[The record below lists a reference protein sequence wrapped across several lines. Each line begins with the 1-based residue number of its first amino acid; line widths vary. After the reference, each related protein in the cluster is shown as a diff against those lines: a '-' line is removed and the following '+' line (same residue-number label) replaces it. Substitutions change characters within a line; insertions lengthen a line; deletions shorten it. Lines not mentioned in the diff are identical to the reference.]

1 MKVVFLQQ
9 DSFVKIAVEQ
19 LHAVLKKHGHES
31 DLFIESGEKN
41 FLQSV
46 LESGADLFAFSC
58 TTGGEYWVLQTAE
71 KLKRNTTTPIMVGGP
86 HPTFFPEMIKDSN
99 VDYIN
104 RGEGEYSLLDL
115 LDALRNNPGK
125 IRNIPNIWSKGP
137 DGKIF
142 ETDVRPFISDLD
154 DLPAPDFDIY
164 AKYRYLVPYNSEMY
178 SMMTGRGC
186 PHNCNYCFNKTYKEL
201 YRGKGRYL
209 RKRSPE
215 NVMRQLVQAKERYA
229 IRKINFVD
237 DCFFSFP
244 DWLREFAAL
253 YREKINLPFIVNV
266 EATHVKEEY
275 VRLIREMGCICVR
288 MGVETGNEQLR
299 RNVLNKK
306 ITNQQIRTA
315 AGHIKSYGIKLSTYN
330 ILGLPGETLEST
342 LETYK
347 LNKEI
352 GTDFTQCS
360 LLQPYP
366 GTAIH
371 QYISENGYL
380 ADDTLDAS
388 FFSSSRI
395 RMENKREIVNLQKL
409 MQFFIQ
415 MHVPLFLVKIIIKL
429 PSNQFFNLIF
439 KLNFIFNKMKLQ
451 KIRILPTILLGMH
464 SLSYMRG
471 RRGGT

>member
-19 LHAVLKKHGHES
+19 LYAVLKEHGHES

-86 HPTFFPEMIKDSN
+86 HPTFFPEMIKDSSI
-99 VDYIN
+99 DYIN
-104 RGEGEYSLLDL
+104 RGEGEYALLDL
-115 LDALRNNPGK
+115 LEALRNNPGK
-125 IRNIPNIWSKGP
+125 IRNIPNVWSKGP

-215 NVMRQLVQAKERYA
+215 NVMRQLVHAKERYA

-244 DWLREFAAL
+244 GWLREFAGL
-253 YREKINLPFIVNV
+253 YKEKINLPFIVNV

-288 MGVETGNEQLR
+288 MGVETGNEHLR

-315 AGHIKSYGIKLSTYN
+315 AGYIKSYGIKLSTYN

-342 LETYK
+342 LETYR

-366 GTAIH
+366 GTEIH
-371 QYISENGYL
+371 QYISEKGYL

-388 FFSSSRI
+388 FFSSSGI

-415 MHVPLFLVKIIIKL
+415 VHVPLFLVKIIIKL
-429 PSNQFFNLIF
+429 PSNPVF
-439 KLNFIFNKMKLQ
+439 
-451 KIRILPTILLGMH
+451 
-464 SLSYMRG
+464 
-471 RRGGT
+471 